1 MIYIVIF
8 VLLFMI
14 SLCEINF
21 AIDHKNKLFI
31 FCLLFLTVFIGGRD
45 GNGADYE
52 RYQAIFMTI
61 DVNNFWRFD
70 DPGFSG
76 IALGLKTV
84 GFSPYFTF
92 LFFAAIQVSLIGYYI
107 INNSKYRF
115 PALLVYYCLYM
126 FPFGFNAIAQGISI
140 GIMLCTIKAIEKK
153 KLIEVIVMG
162 ILAVAFHRIG
172 FLIFIL
178 YVIYNMKITRKK
190 LVCLS
195 MVLFIAT
202 FFINY
207 CFVNNRLTAFLPV
220 AFQKII
226 VSYNSQYADPVGIT
240 SIVARVIM
248 LVFVSFMAKQYDM
261 AERRAYLVY
270 LMGFAGFLCLAAND
284 LLATKINLSIKIIE
298 IILVCATLSKVKDR
312 ETRSIMLMTLSV
324 FLFTVV
330 ASSVRHPD
338 LYPYHSWIFGC

>member
-1 MIYIVIF
+1 MIYVAIF
-8 VLLFMI
+8 ALLFMI

-21 AIDHKNKLFI
+21 AIDRKNRLFI
-31 FCLLFLTVFIGGRD
+31 CCLFFLTVFIGGRFN
-45 GNGADYE
+45 NGADYE
-52 RYQAIFMTI
+52 RYQAIFTVI
-61 DVNNFWRFD
+61 EVSNFWRFD

-92 LFFAAIQVSLIGYYI
+92 LVFAAIQVCLIGYCI
-107 INNSKYRF
+107 VKNSKYRF
-115 PALLVYYCLYM
+115 PALLVYYSLYM
-126 FPFGFNAIAQGISI
+126 FPFGFNAIAQGISV
-140 GIMLCTIKAIEKK
+140 GIMLCSIKAIEKK
-153 KLIEVIVMG
+153 KLIKVVIMG
-162 ILAVAFHRIG
+162 VLAVAFHRIG
-172 FLIFIL
+172 LLIFML
-178 YVIYNMKITRKK
+178 YIIYNMKITRKK
-190 LVCLS
+190 LVCFS
-195 MVLFIAT
+195 IVLFFAAC
-202 FFINY
+202 FVNY
-207 CFVNNRLTAFLPV
+207 CFVNNRLTTLLPR
-220 AFQKII
+220 AFQEII
-226 VSYNSQYADPVGIT
+226 HSYNSQYVEPVGIS
-240 SIVARVIM
+240 SILARVIM

-270 LMGFAGFLCLAAND
+270 LTGFAGFLCLAAND

-298 IILVCATLSKVKDR
+298 IILVCATLNKVKDR